1 MKIVFL
7 ADNRVRPNYGCRGTS
22 MALCDMIS
30 ESNEVIYTIY
40 GYITGYYDFNYIRKD
55 GAISFSDRVRM
66 APNTQ
71 KHPKKVIT

>member
-1 MKIVFL
+1 
-7 ADNRVRPNYGCRGTS
+7 